1 MGPAAN
7 RARKLKQLARLAVA
21 TLLLLPAAFAEKNP
35 PPARAAATYPAVD
48 VHPSEN
54 VAVAADPL
62 DSRDKESF
70 FQIDYLKAGYMP
82 VRLIITNSS
91 GATIKLDQVR
101 AYFVT
106 ADGDKLQAADT
117 DDVERRVN
125 DAGSDPNKRME
136 RPPLLR
142 GIGKPKNKDPKIQ
155 ADFRLADFADLAVAP
170 HETQSGYLFFDVNG
184 MENPLAGAKLL
195 VRGIEGE
202 DGTQLFYFEA
212 PFDKYLAAK
221 HK

>member
-7 RARKLKQLARLAVA
+7 RARKLKQLSRLLAVA
-21 TLLLLPAAFAEKNP
+21 ALLLPAAFAEKSP
-35 PPARAAATYPAVD
+35 PPARAATTYPAVD

-82 VRLIITNSS
+82 VRLIITNNS

-117 DDVERRVN
+117 DDVERRTN
-125 DAGSDPNKRME
+125 DVGSDPNKRME

-170 HETQSGYLFFDVNG
+170 HETQSGYLFFDING

-195 VRGIEGE
+195 VRGIEAG

>member
-1 MGPAAN
+1 MRHAAN
-7 RARKLKQLARLAVA
+7 HARKLKQFSRLLAVA
-21 TLLLLPAAFAEKNP
+21 LLLLPAAFAEKAP
-35 PPARAAATYPAVD
+35 PPAHAATTYPAVD
-48 VHPSEN
+48 VHASEN
-54 VAVAADPL
+54 VAVATDPL
-62 DSRDKESF
+62 DSHDKESF
-70 FQIDYLKAGYMP
+70 FQIDYLKAGFMP
-82 VRLIITNSS
+82 VRLIITNNSD
-91 GATIKLDQVR
+91 ATIKLDQVR

-117 DDVERRVN
+117 DDIQRRVN
-125 DAGSDPNKRME
+125 DVGSDPNKRLE
-136 RPPLLR
+136 RPFPLK
-142 GIGKPKNKDPKIQ
+142 GIGGPKNKNPKIK
-155 ADFRLADFADLAVAP
+155 ADFQLADFADLAVAP

-195 VRGIEGE
+195 VRGIEGG